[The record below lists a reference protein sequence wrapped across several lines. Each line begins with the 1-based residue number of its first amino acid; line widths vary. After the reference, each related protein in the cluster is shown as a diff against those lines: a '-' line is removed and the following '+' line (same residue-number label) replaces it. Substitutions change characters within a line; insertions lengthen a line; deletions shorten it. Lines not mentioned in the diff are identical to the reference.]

1 MNLLYLCHSTMH
13 KQNATMTV
21 ELEFSWFSSSS
32 FIETRAFKINH
43 KMKIEIEITI
53 LIEKKVIFSH
63 AYCGLSCSLH
73 GILTHVKLPDFKQL
87 NWRIRENLSQ
97 AINNG
102 SWYKLSLLV
111 SKDAMIVPAT
121 CIYSVWR
128 FALNSLDMSP
138 WYKYYYFQ
146 FYKLGVGKVI
156 NRLNFSCAPLT
167 L

>member
-43 KMKIEIEITI
+43 EMKIEMEITI

-63 AYCGLSCSLH
+63 AYCGSSCSLH
-73 GILTHVKLPDFKQL
+73 GISTHVKLPDFKQL

-102 SWYKLSLLV
+102 SWYKLPLLV

-156 NRLNFSCAPLT
+156 NRLNLSCAPLT